1 MNSIRFP
8 VLAATLALLA
18 LLADTA
24 MAVAPS
30 RVTLVYPGGRTVT
43 SMLAAGQRG
52 AQAKANDACQGD
64 AAVLFAF
71 TETPAASN
79 RDIDR
84 LEGGGA
90 VAVEVTIACSRL
102 AGQVLLEYASSST
115 PASAGYRV
123 NPVASVQLPTTEGA
137 SEVAVFTVDIID
149 TTYAG
154 AEEFGVRR
162 SGGHFSGEFEGA
174 LVMGAIQ
181 SAATELFRTRITGG
195 GAPVTPPPGLSGLAD
210 DPYAMDIYRDLQ
222 RFCSSEAARNRPE
235 CRALATL
242 ATDANDGGQALDGLV
257 QVLRAVSPE
266 KTTPMGTTANQIMTG
281 QLENVALRVAEL
293 VQGGGRGFSTSG
305 LSLVGAGMPLS
316 LGMLGDALNRA
327 TEDEDA
333 NEEKRTLLGGTR
345 WGVWL
350 NGAIGSG
357 EQSRHVG
364 NAGFDFDNWALTA
377 GVDYRV
383 RDTTFVGVAVGF
395 SRFSS
400 DFDGVRD
407 TLEADSRSLH
417 LYGGYS
423 APNGLSLDGSLSW
436 MRTSYDL
443 ARYLPGPGSTD
454 LTTLDHLTRSSPDAR
469 QYSAAFGL
477 SWYFQREAWTLAPTM
492 QYEFLK
498 SRIDAF
504 EEGGSSLFRLAYAER
519 EILTRSFSVGFYGD
533 VSLATQVGTFRPYLR
548 ALRYADGG
556 TGPRNVLAHFVEGG
570 AVASINSVIQAE
582 ADRDY
587 STLELGLG
595 FRRPIGT
602 RTVDFNLGVMKLLQ
616 FEALDRWAVR
626 FDLRVPF

>member
-1 MNSIRFP
+1 MNNIRFP
-8 VLAATLALLA
+8 VLAAALALLA

-24 MAVAPS
+24 MAVAPA
-30 RVTLVYPGGRTVT
+30 RVTVVYQGGRAV
-43 SMLAAGQRG
+43 SSVLAASQRG

-71 TETPAASN
+71 TEMPAASN

-102 AGQVLLEYASSST
+102 AGQVLLEYASSPP
-115 PASAGYRV
+115 PAGASYHV
-123 NPVASVQLPTTEGA
+123 NSVASVQLPTTEGA
-137 SEVAVFTVDIID
+137 SELAVFTVDVTD
-149 TTYAG
+149 ATYAG
-154 AEEFGVRR
+154 AEEFSVRR
-162 SGGHFSGEFEGA
+162 SGGHFSGEFEAA
-174 LVMGAIQ
+174 LIMGDIQ
-181 SAATELFRTRITGG
+181 AATTELFRTRITGG
-195 GAPVTPPPGLSGLAD
+195 GASVTPPPGLNGLAD
-210 DPYAMDIYRDLQ
+210 DPYASNVYRDLQ
-222 RFCSSEAARNRPE
+222 RFCSSDAARNRPE
-235 CRALATL
+235 CRAFATL
-242 ATDANDGGQALDGLV
+242 ATDANDDGQALDELV

-266 KTTPMGTTANQIMTG
+266 KTAPMGTTANQIMTG

-350 NGAIGSG
+350 NGAIGGG
-357 EQSRHVG
+357 EKSRRAG
-364 NAGFDFDNWALTA
+364 NPAFDFDNWALTS
-377 GVDYRV
+377 GVDYRI
-383 RDTTFVGVAVGF
+383 RDTTFLGAAIGL

-400 DFDGVRD
+400 DFDGVQD
-407 TLEADSRSLH
+407 SLGADARTLH

-423 APNGLSLDGSLSW
+423 APNGLSLDGSVSW

-443 ARYLPGPGSTD
+443 VRYLPGPGSTD
-454 LTTLDHLTRSSPDAR
+454 LTVRDHLTRSSPDAR
-469 QYSAAFGL
+469 QSSAAFGL

-519 EILTRSFSVGFYGD
+519 EILTRSLSVGFYGD

-548 ALRYADGG
+548 ALRYADSG
-556 TGPRNVLAHFVEGG
+556 TGPRNLLANFVEGG
-570 AVASINSVIQAE
+570 AQASINSVIQAE
-582 ADRDY
+582 GDRDY
-587 STLELGLG
+587 GTLELGLG
-595 FRRPIGT
+595 FRRPIGA

-616 FEALDRWAVR
+616 FEALDRWAAR